1 MFDFLQ
7 YSFMQHAF
15 LAGIMV
21 ACLCPVIGL
30 FLVVRRLAL
39 IGDGLG
45 HISFAG
51 VAAGWLLGIYPV
63 YTAVLFAV
71 CGSIGIEF
79 LRQRQ
84 RQAADLSL
92 ALVFYTGMA
101 LAVIFASLVRT
112 AGNNLLSYLF
122 GSIVTVSYQDV
133 VMIYALGVAILLI
146 IALFYKELLFISF
159 DEDAARVNGLRV
171 ALQNVLLAVLTAV
184 TVSAAM
190 RVVGILL
197 VSALMIVPVAA
208 SLQIARSFT
217 GAMLWSV
224 VFAEIAAAVG
234 LWASFYLNLAPGGSI
249 VMTAVL
255 IFMLTLVFKQITH
268 RVAAGSKA
276 CRAADMGPG
285 QG

>member
-7 YSFMQHAF
+7 YAFMQHAF

-71 CGSIGIEF
+71 CGSIGIEL

-84 RQAADLSL
+84 RQAADLYL
-92 ALVFYTGMA
+92 ALVFYTGIA
-101 LAVIFASLVRT
+101 LAVIFASMVRT

-122 GSIVTVSYQDV
+122 GSIVTVSAQDV
-133 VMIYALGVAILLI
+133 MMIYALGGVILLI
-146 IALFYKELLFISF
+146 IALLYKELLFISF
-159 DEDAARVNGLRV
+159 DEDAARVNGLHV
-171 ALQNVLLAVLTAV
+171 AFDNVLLAVLTAV

-208 SLQIARSFT
+208 SLQIARSFA
-217 GAMLWSV
+217 GAMVWSV
-224 VFAEIAAAVG
+224 VFAEISAAVG
-234 LWASFYLNLAPGGSI
+234 LWASFYFNLAPGGAI

-255 IFMLTLVFKQITH
+255 IFTLVLVFKKVTH
-268 RVAAGSKA
+268 QFAARTKA
-276 CRAADMGPG
+276 CRAADVGHG